1 MHAALNEGEEMHM
14 LETTANAVDAEQA
27 MLQFYRELDPLHLA
41 PLWESLHNLVPPTPR
56 CVAQPFGWSWERMR
70 PMLLQAGGLI
80 SAARAERR
88 VLVLENPALPGRSQI
103 TDTLYAGLQLI
114 LPGEIAPAHR
124 HTQSALRFVL
134 EGNGGYTSVDGAKS
148 MMRRGDFIVT
158 PRWTWHDHGN
168 EGDGP
173 VIWLDGL
180 DVPLVSFLHAGFREG
195 YPGDRQAVTRS
206 ADEVL
211 ARFGRGLLPLE
222 APRAADVSPTFNY
235 PYETTREAL
244 RVLAQ
249 GSDID
254 PCHGVCLRYANP
266 LTGDWAIHTIAA
278 SMRLLPKGFTSE
290 FFRSTDG
297 AVVVAVE
304 GEPSIEIEGH
314 PPHVLRSNDVFSVPG
329 WTRWRTLAGTSD
341 AVLFV
346 YSDRPVHERLALYRE
361 QRG

>member
-1 MHAALNEGEEMHM
+1 MIEAAAD
-14 LETTANAVDAEQA
+14 TVDAQQA
-27 MLQFYRELDPLHLA
+27 MLRFYRELDPLHLA
-41 PLWESLHNLVPPTPR
+41 PLWESLHNLVPSLPR
-56 CVAQPFGWSWERMR
+56 SQAQPHGWAWERMR
-70 PMLLQAGGLI
+70 PMLLQAGQLI

-103 TDTLYAGLQLI
+103 TDTLYAGIQLI

-134 EGNGGYTSVDGAKS
+134 EGDGGYTAVDGTKAL
-148 MMRRGDFIVT
+148 MRRGDFIVT

-168 EGDGP
+168 ESDRP

-195 YPGDRQAVTRS
+195 YPGDRQAVTRT
-206 ADEVL
+206 ADEVF

-222 APRAADVSPTFNY
+222 ALRSADVSPIFSY
-235 PYETTREAL
+235 PYAMAREAL
-244 RVLAQ
+244 QVLSR

-254 PCHGVCLRYANP
+254 PCHGVCLRYTNP

-278 SMRLLPKGFTSE
+278 SLRLLPRGFTSE
-290 FFRSTDG
+290 FFKSTDG

-304 GEPSIEIEGH
+304 GEPAIEIEGRT
-314 PPHVLRSNDVFSVPG
+314 PHVLGSNDVFSVPG
-329 WTRWRTLAGTSD
+329 WTRWRTLAGGSD
-341 AVLFV
+341 AVIFV